1 MTKKSF
7 FELLKKGSPVIPLL
21 LSLLCAVSLWLYVM
35 SVESPVYT
43 NTFYGVKVE
52 LRNESVLQKNSLS
65 VFSGQNSSVNVT
77 VTGKRSLINSLR
89 SEDLTAYVD
98 VGNITDAGE
107 YGLDIKLESMEGL
120 TLTSLS
126 VNKVTVY
133 IESMITKYV
142 SIDPEIVYYGGVST
156 PGCSMGS
163 PYIMPTSTM
172 PEVTTVAVTGPS
184 SLVSNIEKAQV
195 NPIDLGTIESS
206 MQYDTYLQLVDASG
220 QVYTSPYITIANSR
234 VTVYFPVM
242 SEKEVEVVPE
252 FTGTFDTKAY
262 SYSVTPAKVK
272 VRGEVSV
279 LKATDRISFTVEGKD
294 ADLVGSKKYALVM
307 ENEAL
312 KIADGT
318 EQVTLT
324 VKKNDAKADSTGV
337 EESEK

>member
-120 TLTSLS
+120 TLTQS
-126 VNKVTVY
+126 
-133 IESMITKYV
+133 
-142 SIDPEIVYYGGVST
+142 
-156 PGCSMGS
+156 
-163 PYIMPTSTM
+163 
-172 PEVTTVAVTGPS
+172 
-184 SLVSNIEKAQV
+184 
-195 NPIDLGTIESS
+195 
-206 MQYDTYLQLVDASG
+206 
-220 QVYTSPYITIANSR
+220 
-234 VTVYFPVM
+234 
-242 SEKEVEVVPE
+242 
-252 FTGTFDTKAY
+252 
-262 SYSVTPAKVK
+262 
-272 VRGEVSV
+272 
-279 LKATDRISFTVEGKD
+279 
-294 ADLVGSKKYALVM
+294 
-307 ENEAL
+307 
-312 KIADGT
+312 
-318 EQVTLT
+318 
-324 VKKNDAKADSTGV
+324 
-337 EESEK
+337 